1 MSGAT
6 NCGIDEDTVNQ
17 DKRGRQLVS
26 EGIDLILSLFAL
38 VGQQRLFPRAIM
50 TKGTNGQIIVHSK
63 EQILYWFERA
73 DYQDCRINAYPAFLS
88 RAEEQDYKRGI
99 NLDIFAP
106 NILFIDLDA
115 NGFKSDKAFQ
125 RALKQTCK
133 NIAFLLYDAKPLMI
147 WSGHGYHII
156 IPVNAKEALE
166 NYEEFSSYVNE
177 PSKAF
182 LQFAERHLSLN
193 KADPSNNPGF
203 KSCLLRVPYTFN
215 SKCAVEGKGDSE
227 VKIIQRWDSSKPLPD
242 IDNLLIEFQ
251 TFLIDQKL
259 KADIRQAKKRN
270 KRHSISNRFPANNT
284 VTYVERLLEISL
296 TDYRKSAISLILAP
310 YFVNVQHLSDADS
323 FDRIREW
330 VLRCNE
336 VKELEP
342 SVDYFDELINKA
354 IRRARD
360 TGIKPLKFEETLRYK
375 NQELYDLLRRSKR

>member
-1 MSGAT
+1 S
-6 NCGIDEDTVNQ
+6 
-17 DKRGRQLVS
+17 K
-26 EGIDLILSLFAL
+26 
-38 VGQQRLFPRAIM
+38 
-50 TKGTNGQIIVHSK
+50 GQI
-63 EQILYWFERA
+63 LNWFEHA
-73 DYQDCRINAYPAFLS
+73 NYQDCRINAYPAFVS
-88 RAEEQDYKRGI
+88 KAEEQDYKRGI

-115 NGFKSDKAFQ
+115 KDMSDKELQ

-133 NIAFLLYDAKPLMI
+133 NIATLLYDAKPLMI

-215 SKCAVEGKGDSE
+215 SNCIVEGIDPE
-227 VKIIQRWDSSKPLPD
+227 VRIIQKWDNSKPLPD
-242 IDNLLIEFQ
+242 IDSLLIEFQ
-251 TFLIDQKL
+251 TFLIDRKL
-259 KADIRQAKKRN
+259 NADKEKKRIN
-270 KRHSISNRFPANNT
+270 GDNISNQFPTNNRIQ
-284 VTYVERLLEISL
+284 YIERLLEMPLI
-296 TDYRKSAISLILAP
+296 DYRKNAISLILVP
-310 YFVNVQHLSDADS
+310 YFVNIQKQSDADS

-330 VLRCNE
+330 VLKCNE

-342 SVDYFDELINKA
+342 SVAHFDELINKS
-354 IRRARD
+354 IKRARD

-375 NQELYDLLRRSKR
+375 NQELYYLLRRFKIQCDVS